1 MLYTSKRLYHL
12 SFEIGYWSYC
22 FGGRYYKPLF
32 RLKENKTQRFLLL
45 WFGYPITA
53 VSNCHQLIHFV
64 VQSLSHVW
72 LFAIPWIA
80 THQASRSWTTSWS
93 LLKLMSTESMMPSD
107 HHILCH
113 PLFLLPSIFPSIMV
127 FQWVVS
133 LHQVAKVLKLQHQ
146 FFQWIF
152 RVAFL

>member
-1 MLYTSKRLYHL
+1 MLYTSKRSYHL

-32 RLKENKTQRFLLL
+32 RLKENKTQRFWLL

-53 VSNCHQLIHFV
+53 VSNFHQLIHFV
-64 VQSLSHVW
+64 VQSLSCVW
-72 LFAIPWIA
+72 LFATPWTA
-80 THQASRSWTTSWS
+80 AHQASLSFTTLWS
-93 LLKLMSTESMMPSD
+93 LLKLVSTELMMPSD
-107 HHILCH
+107 HLILCH

-146 FFQWIF
+146 SSQWVF
-152 RVAFL
+152 RVNFL